1 MKAPAMTDHALPTPE
16 QVRAA
21 FQAGVAAADPYQAVA
36 RALADGAFAL
46 PDGRL
51 FVIAIGKAAG
61 AMMRAALTSL
71 PKPHAALVVTNYE
84 NAGPVDGARVMAAGH
99 PVPDE
104 NGLQAG
110 LAVQKMLARST
121 AADAV
126 LVLVSGGGSALLPAP
141 VPGLTLDEKAQVNR
155 LLLGAGLDITQM
167 NMVRQHLSRLKGGG
181 LLRVA
186 APAPVTALILSDVV
200 GDDLRVI
207 ASGPTVTPIGTRAE
221 AMRLLEDH
229 GLWAQVPDPVRT
241 ILRRDAA
248 AQPVPNAVNHL
259 IGSNAQSVAATARAL
274 PGAQVDPTPLVGD
287 VADAATRIVALV
299 ARPGVTV
306 LGGETTVTLRG
317 TGLGGRNQEL
327 ALRVALA
334 LADRPGWRFLSGG
347 TDGRDGP
354 TDAAGALVDGSTV
367 ARIHAAGGDARAL
380 LANNDSYT
388 ALKLAGD
395 LLVTGGTGTNVADV
409 QILAV
414 N

>member
-1 MKAPAMTDHALPTPE
+1 
-16 QVRAA
+16 
-21 FQAGVAAADPYQAVA
+21 
-36 RALADGAFAL
+36 
-46 PDGRL
+46 
-51 FVIAIGKAAG
+51 
-61 AMMRAALTSL
+61 MMRAALAAL

-84 NAGPVDGARVMAAGH
+84 NAGPVEGARVMAAGH

-110 LAVQKMLARST
+110 LAVQKMLARTT

-126 LVLVSGGGSALLPAP
+126 LVLVSGGGSALVPAP
-141 VPGLTLDEKAQVNR
+141 VTGLTLEDKAEVNR

-181 LLRVA
+181 LLRA
-186 APAPVTALILSDVV
+186 ASPAPVTALILSDVI

-207 ASGPTVTPIGTRAE
+207 ASGPTVAPICTRPD

-229 GLWAQVPDPVRT
+229 GLWPHVPDAVRT
-241 ILRRDAA
+241 ILRRDDEDAPLPEAA
-248 AQPVPNAVNHL
+248 NHL
-259 IGSNAQSVAATARAL
+259 IGSNAQSVSAAAAML
-274 PGAQVDPTPLVGD
+274 PGAQTDPLPLEGNVS
-287 VADAATRIVALV
+287 DAAARVVAM
-299 ARPGVTV
+299 AERPGVTV

-334 LADRPGWRFLSGG
+334 LQGRTGWRFLSAG

-354 TDAAGALVDGSTV
+354 TDAAGAIVDGGTID
-367 ARIHAAGGDARAL
+367 RIRLAGGDPDAL

-395 LLVTGGTGTNVADV
+395 LLLTGGTGTNVADL

-414 N
+414 T